1 MTRHEIRQQLLEEL
15 RVDAERLIDQELAAI
30 TRSYNGCH
38 NRAVG
43 MIDMAMGLR
52 LLSGERC
59 DSLKQQALAISRA
72 RKHQIEVS

>member
-1 MTRHEIRQQLLEEL
+1 MTRAEIRKQYQEEL
-15 RVDAERLIDQELAAI
+15 GVDVERFIDAELAAI

-59 DSLKQQALAISRA
+59 DVLKQQALAISRA
-72 RKHQIEVS
+72 RVQQIEVS